1 MNDTGYIRQAEIILR
16 QIQAV
21 PAYAQ
26 LRARHPDPEMIEP
39 EALAMILE
47 AAARFSEE
55 VLYPVNRHG
64 DVQGCRL
71 EQGQVITPDGYKQAW
86 QQLVEQGWNAID
98 QPVEYGGQGLP
109 SFVNVACRELFDR
122 ACMAMGMV
130 SGPQR
135 AAALVLME
143 FASPETCKEWIG
155 KFVEGRWSASIGI
168 SEPDAGSDVGRVR
181 TRATPQPDGSWRIDG
196 EKMWTSFGGN
206 DMVERIGCLLL
217 ARTPDA
223 PAGTAGL
230 SLFLVPDKVL
240 DSDGKWKGN
249 GVVVQRI
256 EEKLGLHGSPTCVM
270 GFEGARAELIGSI
283 NRGLPQ
289 LFVMIQ
295 NMRTLVAIEG
305 VGIGFGASQVAHAY
319 ALERRQGGDP
329 RKPPVPIAAHA
340 EIQRLLLT
348 MQSRVEVLR
357 ALVLELALRQ
367 DLMPYETD
375 EDERTQSFELT
386 QWLLPILKA
395 TCSEAA
401 FEVSNDAVQVLG
413 GAGYTREWPVEQW
426 LRDSRMMSIAEGAT
440 GIQALDLLHRRLWRG
455 ERSGLRAFQG
465 IARAEIEKADPAV
478 AAAALAVL
486 NQLDAAADELDRWRA
501 SPRDAEAGATAFLQ
515 LATLA
520 ATGWMAV
527 RLASLAGE
535 DEHTRRLVAL
545 GRYWLSDLELR
556 AAHQAAQVGLG
567 AERLALFDALS
578 M

>member
-1 MNDTGYIRQAEIILR
+1 MNDTGYIQQAEIILR
-16 QIQAV
+16 QIEAV
-21 PAYAQ
+21 PAYAE
-26 LRARHPDPEMIEP
+26 LLARHPDPDLIGS
-39 EALAMILE
+39 EALGMVLQS
-47 AAARFSEE
+47 AARFAEE
-55 VLYPVNRHG
+55 VLYPANRRG
-64 DVQGCRL
+64 DTQGCRL
-71 EQGQVITPDGYKQAW
+71 ENGQVLTADGYKEAW
-86 QQLVEQGWNAID
+86 DQLVEQGWNAID
-98 QPVEYGGQGLP
+98 QPVEFGGQGLP

-135 AAALVLME
+135 AAALVLQE
-143 FASPETCKEWIG
+143 FASAETCAEWIG

-230 SLFLVPDKVL
+230 SLFLVPDKIAGK
-240 DSDGKWKGN
+240 DGDWAPN
-249 GVVVQRI
+249 GVLVRRI

-270 GFEGARAELIGSI
+270 GFEGARAELIGEI

-319 ALERRQGGDP
+319 ALERRQGGNP
-329 RKPPVPIAAHA
+329 KQPPVPIATHA
-340 EIQRLLLT
+340 EIQRLLLG
-348 MQSRVEVLR
+348 MHSRVEVLR

-367 DLMPYETD
+367 DLLAFEKD
-375 EDERTQSFELT
+375 ESARAQSFELV

-401 FEVSNDAVQVLG
+401 FDISNDAIQVLG

-440 GIQALDLLHRRLWRG
+440 GIQALDLLHRRLWRS
-455 ERSGLRAFQG
+455 ERSGLKAFQ
-465 IARAEIEKADPAV
+465 ATALAELQQADAELALP
-478 AAAALAVL
+478 ALAVVRQL
-486 NQLDAAADELDRWRA
+486 EQAADQLDTWRET
-501 SPRDAEAGATAFLQ
+501 PREAEAGATAFLQ
-515 LATLA
+515 LAMLA
-520 ATGWMAV
+520 ATGWMGV
-527 RLASLAGE
+527 RLASLTGTDA
-535 DEHTRRLVAL
+535 HTHRLAAL
-545 GRYWLSDLELR
+545 GRYWLSDLEPR
-556 AAHQAAQVGLG
+556 AALQLAQIQLG
-567 AERLALFDALS
+567 AHRLALFDAL
-578 M
+578 

>member
-1 MNDTGYIRQAEIILR
+1 MNDTGYIQQAEIILR
-16 QIQAV
+16 QIEAV
-21 PAYAQ
+21 PAYAE
-26 LRARHPDPEMIEP
+26 LLARHPDPDLIGS
-39 EALAMILE
+39 EALGMVLQS
-47 AAARFSEE
+47 AARFAEE
-55 VLYPVNRHG
+55 VLYPANRRG
-64 DVQGCRL
+64 DTQGCRL
-71 EQGQVITPDGYKQAW
+71 ENGQVLTADGYKEAW
-86 QQLVEQGWNAID
+86 DQLVEQGWNAID
-98 QPVEYGGQGLP
+98 QPVEFGGQGLP

-135 AAALVLME
+135 AAALVLQE
-143 FASPETCKEWIG
+143 FASAETCAEWIG

-230 SLFLVPDKVL
+230 SLFLVPDKIAGK
-240 DSDGKWKGN
+240 DGDWAPN
-249 GVVVQRI
+249 GVLVRRI

-270 GFEGARAELIGSI
+270 GFEGARAELIGEI

-319 ALERRQGGDP
+319 ALERRQGGNP
-329 RKPPVPIAAHA
+329 KQPPVPIATHA
-340 EIQRLLLT
+340 EIQRLLLG
-348 MQSRVEVLR
+348 MHSRVEVLR

-367 DLMPYETD
+367 NLLAFEKD
-375 EDERTQSFELT
+375 ESARAQSFELV

-401 FEVSNDAVQVLG
+401 FDISNDAIQVLG

-440 GIQALDLLHRRLWRG
+440 GIQALDLLHRRLWRS
-455 ERSGLRAFQG
+455 ERSGLKAFQ
-465 IARAEIEKADPAV
+465 ATALAELQQADAELALP
-478 AAAALAVL
+478 ALAVVRQL
-486 NQLDAAADELDRWRA
+486 EQAADQLDTWRET
-501 SPRDAEAGATAFLQ
+501 PREAEAGATAFLQ
-515 LATLA
+515 LAMLA
-520 ATGWMAV
+520 ATGWMGV
-527 RLASLAGE
+527 RLASLTGTDA
-535 DEHTRRLVAL
+535 HTHRLAAL
-545 GRYWLSDLELR
+545 GRYWLSDLEPR
-556 AAHQAAQVGLG
+556 AALQLAQIQLG
-567 AERLALFDALS
+567 AHRLALFDAL
-578 M
+578 

>member
-1 MNDTGYIRQAEIILR
+1 MNDTGYIQQAEIILR
-16 QIQAV
+16 QIEAV
-21 PAYAQ
+21 PAYAE
-26 LRARHPDPEMIEP
+26 LLARHPDPDLIGS
-39 EALAMILE
+39 EALGMVLQS
-47 AAARFSEE
+47 AARFAEE
-55 VLYPVNRHG
+55 VLYPANRRG
-64 DVQGCRL
+64 DAQGCRL
-71 EQGQVITPDGYKQAW
+71 ENGQVVTADGYKEAW
-86 QQLVEQGWNAID
+86 NQLVEQGWNAID
-98 QPVEYGGQGLP
+98 QPVQFGGQGLP

-135 AAALVLME
+135 AAALVLQE
-143 FASPETCKEWIG
+143 FAPAETCAEWIG
-155 KFVEGRWSASIGI
+155 KFVEGRWTASIGI

-230 SLFLVPDKVL
+230 SLFLVPDKIA
-240 DSDGKWKGN
+240 GKGGDWAPN
-249 GVVVQRI
+249 GVLVRRI

-270 GFEGARAELIGSI
+270 GFEGARAELIGEI

-295 NMRTLVAIEG
+295 YMRTLVAIEG

-319 ALERRQGGDP
+319 ALERRQGGNP
-329 RKPPVPIAAHA
+329 KQPPVPIATHA
-340 EIQRLLLT
+340 EIQRLLLG
-348 MQSRVEVLR
+348 MHSRVEVLR

-367 DLMPYETD
+367 DLLAFEKD
-375 EDERTQSFELT
+375 ESARAQSFELV

-401 FEVSNDAVQVLG
+401 FDVSNDAIQVLG

-440 GIQALDLLHRRLWRG
+440 GIQALDLLHRRLWRS
-455 ERSGLRAFQG
+455 ERSGLKAFQA
-465 IARAEIEKADPAV
+465 IALAELQQADAELALP
-478 AAAALAVL
+478 ALAVVR
-486 NQLDAAADELDRWRA
+486 QLEQAADRLDTWRET
-501 SPRDAEAGATAFLQ
+501 PREAEAGATAFLQ

-520 ATGWMAV
+520 ATGWMGV
-527 RLASLAGE
+527 RLASLTGTDA
-535 DEHTRRLVAL
+535 HTRRLAAL
-545 GRYWLSDLELR
+545 GRYWLSDLEPR
-556 AAHQAAQVGLG
+556 AALQLAQIQLG
-567 AERLALFDALS
+567 AHRLALFDAL
-578 M
+578 

>member
-1 MNDTGYIRQAEIILR
+1 MNDTGYIQQAEIILR
-16 QIQAV
+16 QIEAV
-21 PAYAQ
+21 PAYAE
-26 LRARHPDPEMIEP
+26 LLARHPDPDLIGS
-39 EALAMILE
+39 EALGMVLQS
-47 AAARFSEE
+47 AARFAEE
-55 VLYPVNRHG
+55 VLYPANRRG
-64 DVQGCRL
+64 DTQGCRL
-71 EQGQVITPDGYKQAW
+71 ENGQVLTADGYKEAW
-86 QQLVEQGWNAID
+86 DQLVEQGWNAID
-98 QPVEYGGQGLP
+98 QPVEFCGQGLP

-135 AAALVLME
+135 AAALVLQE
-143 FASPETCKEWIG
+143 FASAETCAEWIG

-230 SLFLVPDKVL
+230 SLFLVPDKIAGK
-240 DSDGKWKGN
+240 DGDWAPN
-249 GVVVQRI
+249 GVLVRRI

-270 GFEGARAELIGSI
+270 GFEGARAELIGEI

-319 ALERRQGGDP
+319 ALERRQGGNP
-329 RKPPVPIAAHA
+329 KQPPVPIATHA
-340 EIQRLLLT
+340 EIQRLLLG
-348 MQSRVEVLR
+348 MHSRVEVLR

-367 DLMPYETD
+367 DLLAFEKD
-375 EDERTQSFELT
+375 ESARAQSFELV

-401 FEVSNDAVQVLG
+401 FDISNDAIQVLG

-440 GIQALDLLHRRLWRG
+440 GIQALDLLHRRLWRS
-455 ERSGLRAFQG
+455 ERSGLKAFQ
-465 IARAEIEKADPAV
+465 ATALAELQQADAELALP
-478 AAAALAVL
+478 ALAVVRQL
-486 NQLDAAADELDRWRA
+486 EQAADQLDTWRET
-501 SPRDAEAGATAFLQ
+501 PREAEAGATAFLQ
-515 LATLA
+515 LAMLA
-520 ATGWMAV
+520 ATGWMGV
-527 RLASLAGE
+527 RLASLTGTDA
-535 DEHTRRLVAL
+535 HTHRLAAL
-545 GRYWLSDLELR
+545 GRYWLSDLEPR
-556 AAHQAAQVGLG
+556 AALQLAQIQLG
-567 AERLALFDALS
+567 AHRLALFDAL
-578 M
+578 

>member
-1 MNDTGYIRQAEIILR
+1 MNDTGYIRQAEVILR
-16 QIQAV
+16 QIRAV

-26 LRARHPDPEMIEP
+26 LCSRHAEPELIER

-47 AAARFSEE
+47 SAARFAEE
-55 VLYPVNRHG
+55 ILYPVNRRG
-64 DVQGCRL
+64 DEEGCRL
-71 EQGQVITPDGYKQAW
+71 ENGNVVTPDGYRHAWKQLA
-86 QQLVEQGWNAID
+86 EQGWNAID
-98 QPVEYGGQGLP
+98 QPVEFGGQGLP

-135 AAALVLME
+135 AAALVFLE
-143 FASPETCKEWIG
+143 YASPEICQEWIPR
-155 KFVEGRWSASIGI
+155 FVDGTWSASIGI
-168 SEPDAGSDVGRVR
+168 SEPDAGSDVGRIR
-181 TRATPQPDGSWRIDG
+181 TRATPLPDGAWRIDG

-230 SLFLVPDKVL
+230 SLFLVPNTIADAQGEWQ
-240 DSDGKWKGN
+240 SN
-249 GVVVQRI
+249 GVVVRRI

-270 GFEGARAELIGSI
+270 GFEGARAQLLGTV
-283 NRGLPQ
+283 NRGLAQ

-305 VGIGFGASQVAHAY
+305 VGIAFGASQVAHDY
-319 ALERRQGGDP
+319 ALERRQGGNP
-329 RKPPVPIAAHA
+329 KQPPVPIATHP
-340 EIQRLLLT
+340 EIQRLLLN
-348 MQSRVEVLR
+348 MHSRVEVLR

-367 DLMPYETD
+367 DLLPYLPEGA
-375 EDERTQSFELT
+375 EQSASRELT

-401 FEVSNDAVQVLG
+401 FDVSNDAIQVLG

-440 GIQALDLLHRRLWRG
+440 GIQALDLLHRRLWRTK
-455 ERSGLRAFQG
+455 RAGLTSFLD
-465 IARAEIEKADPAV
+465 IARDEIQRAQEELAYP
-478 AAAALAVL
+478 ALAVL
-486 NQLDAAADELDRWRA
+486 QQLESAADRLDAWQET
-501 SPRDAEAGATAFLQ
+501 PREAEAGATAFLQ
-515 LATLA
+515 LAALA

-527 RLASLAGE
+527 RLACLP
-535 DEHTRRLVAL
+535 DDDPVTRRLSAL
-545 GRYWLSDLELR
+545 GRYWLSDLEAR
-556 AAHQAAQVGLG
+556 GARQVAEIGLG
-567 AERLALFDALS
+567 AARLEFFNAL
-578 M
+578 